1 MNQPSAALLAL
12 PAPCTQ
18 TELRNRHFAKRLC
31 ETVSVAEAYR
41 DVFDPGES
49 ITPYHQIA
57 GARLMKDETV
67 LTIVKEVSLP
77 ALVEMG
83 VERNHALK
91 RLLETIDSDITDYAS
106 IDGKIMSLAE
116 MRSLPFEKRRLVK
129 KIKER
134 FDPETGGLVNREI
147 ELEGKEGALRLLAQV
162 QQWVQ
167 PGATVNVKN
176 ENIVNYITVAN
187 KVAEGRVKLA
197 REEAAKSKSAD
208 QLTRPMTVEAKL
220 IETDK

>member
-1 MNQPSAALLAL
+1 MTQPSAALLAL
-12 PAPCTQ
+12 PPPCTQ
-18 TELRNRHFAKRLC
+18 TELRHRHFAKRLC

-41 DVFDPGES
+41 DVFDPGED
-49 ITPYHQIA
+49 ITPYHHIS
-57 GARLMKDETV
+57 GSRLMKDEAV

-83 VERNHALK
+83 VERNHALR

-116 MRSLPFEKRRLVK
+116 MRNLPFEKRRLVK

-134 FDPETGGLVNREI
+134 FDPETGELVNREI
-147 ELEGKEGALRLLAQV
+147 ELEGKEGALRLLAQIK
-162 QQWVQ
+162 QWVQ

-197 REEAAKSKSAD
+197 REAAAKSKSAE
-208 QLTRPMTVEAKL
+208 QLSRPMMVEAKL